1 MGHTPYGYRIENGKA
16 VIDESAAEQVRMLY
30 KNYLSGLSLV
40 NATKFAGLNLQ
51 HSSAKR
57 MMRNKHYLGDDFYP
71 AIIDKESFIAVEEEL
86 SKRSAVLGRNNRKP
100 DIKVKKPPTV
110 FHIGDITENYCNP
123 MMQAEYIYSLIESE

>member
-86 SKRSAVLGRNNRKP
+86 SKRSAMLGRNDRKP
-100 DIKVKKPPTV
+100 DTKVKKPLTV
-110 FHIGDITENYCNP
+110 FRIGDITENYCNP

>member
-100 DIKVKKPPTV
+100 DIKVKKATDSV
-110 FHIGDITENYCNP
+110 SHW
-123 MMQAEYIYSLIESE
+123 